1 MQTVSLEKYEAKDI
15 LTRIQIPYMRLTRQI
30 FDHVFNKIIMHIFSQ

>member
-15 LTRIQIPYMRLTRQI
+15 HTRMEIPYMRLTRQI
-30 FDHVFNKIIMHIFSQ
+30 FDPQIRRQMGLGKDS